1 MQRRLHDEENARM
14 RFMVL
19 LKANRDSETG
29 MLPSTDL
36 LAAMGKYNEELVKA
50 GVLIDG
56 AGLQASAKGARIT
69 FSGARRTVIDGPFPE
84 TNELIAG
91 YWMFQVR
98 SKAEAIEWVKRCPN
112 PHAGDAEI
120 EIRQVFEIEDFPKV
134 PDEVRELELQQRKPA
149 KRLEAAAN

>member
-1 MQRRLHDEENARM
+1 M

-29 MLPSTDL
+29 MLPSTEL
-36 LAAMGKYNEELVKA
+36 LAAMGKY
-50 GVLIDG
+50 
-56 AGLQASAKGARIT
+56 
-69 FSGARRTVIDGPFPE
+69 
-84 TNELIAG
+84 
-91 YWMFQVR
+91 
-98 SKAEAIEWVKRCPN
+98 N

-120 EIRQVFEIEDFPKV
+120 EIRQVFEIEDFPNV